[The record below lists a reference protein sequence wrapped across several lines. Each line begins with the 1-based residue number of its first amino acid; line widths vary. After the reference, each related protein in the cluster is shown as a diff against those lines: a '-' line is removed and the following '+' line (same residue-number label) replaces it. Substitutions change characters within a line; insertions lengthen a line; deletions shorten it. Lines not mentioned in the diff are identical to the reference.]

1 MKRFGRA
8 RLLLEIPRRSKARK
22 TLLVGGWNL
31 CACLWPAP
39 TIFVAVVADNGAVG
53 ITGDVGVSLVGASLL
68 VRASGVAI
76 DAGEAGVVGGD
87 LMAIVANGAVVG
99 NWEIIVIESG
109 AEPTG
114 RSVATVAGGGIA
126 GGEVIGHAAA
136 QCLRAIPGGL
146 MAAVASGIGGGQ
158 GVIAIDMAGG
168 AGSLAGIGVGSG
180 ERPPSRG
187 VIKFSIG
194 PI

>member
-1 MKRFGRA
+1 M
-8 RLLLEIPRRSKARK
+8 
-22 TLLVGGWNL
+22 
-31 CACLWPAP
+31 
-39 TIFVAVVADNGAVG
+39 AVVADNGAVG